1 MIVDIFCHHVSP
13 TNIEIIEKGRWERE
27 GKAPDEG
34 SPRKFVCPAQN
45 ADPEVRLS
53 IMDKYG
59 INVQAVSLTMETLDG
74 FDTEAAAEICTRA
87 NNDNYALCKAH
98 PDRFVNI
105 CAISL
110 LDMKK
115 AMHELDR
122 CINELDCRA
131 VTVATNQRGKGL
143 DSADYFPFYE
153 KISKHDL
160 PLFLHPCNWQSYPLA
175 DESQWMFMSRF
186 GWPFDSTLAVW
197 RLIFGGVLD
206 RYPTLKIVMHH
217 LGAMYPYFAGRI
229 DSGMVALRA
238 KLPRDFSEYWKN
250 IYADSA
256 LSGGPVEPYACGYA
270 FLGPD
275 HVLYGSDYPFGPE
288 SGEQFIRG
296 NMAGL
301 TSLNIPAED
310 MQKIL
315 GGNAKKLLKIK

>member
-1 MIVDIFCHHVSP
+1 MIVDTYSHHISP
-13 TNIEIIEKGRWERE
+13 TNIEIIEKER
-27 GKAPDEG
+27 GTRQAPDKEATRQF
-34 SPRKFVCPAQN
+34 PCPIEN
-45 ADPEVRLS
+45 ADPEARLR
-53 IMDKYG
+53 ILNKYG
-59 INVQAVSLTMETLDG
+59 INVQAVCLTMETLDG
-74 FDTEAAAEICTRA
+74 FDTETAAEICTRA

-131 VTVATNQRGKGL
+131 VTVATNQRGNGL
-143 DSADYFPFYE
+143 DSVEYFPFYE

-197 RLIFGGVLD
+197 RLIFGGVFD
-206 RYPTLKIVMHH
+206 RYPALKIVMHH

-229 DSGMVALRA
+229 DSGMVALRK

-256 LSGGPVEPYACGYA
+256 LSAGPPEAYACGYA

-275 HVLYGSDYPFGPE
+275 HVMYGTDYPFGPE
-288 SGEQFIRG
+288 AGERFVRG
-296 NMAGL
+296 NLEGL
-301 TSLNIPAED
+301 TSLKIPSAD
-310 MQKIL
+310 MDKIL
-315 GGNAKKLLKIK
+315 GGNAKKLLKIT